1 MGEVLQTRYTP
12 ATCTVTVPKTN
23 FEGQISVQNER
34 ILQTSLTFK
43 YSPCGRCPGGAEKQ
57 GGGML
62 VSVRHPVPFSFPC
75 PRLYPFL

>member
-1 MGEVLQTRYTP
+1 MEEVFQTRYTP

-43 YSPCGRCPGGAEKQ
+43 Y
-57 GGGML
+57 
-62 VSVRHPVPFSFPC
+62 
-75 PRLYPFL
+75 